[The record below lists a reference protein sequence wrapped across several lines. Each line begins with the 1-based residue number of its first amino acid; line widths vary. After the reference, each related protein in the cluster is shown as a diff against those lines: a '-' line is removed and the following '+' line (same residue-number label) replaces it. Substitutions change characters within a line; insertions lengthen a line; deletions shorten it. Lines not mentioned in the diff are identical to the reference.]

1 MSLNKPKLLGIGK
14 IFNLFNS
21 ILLNLTS
28 VEFSCFHTECSQV
41 LLHASVAF
49 P

>member
-1 MSLNKPKLLGIGK
+1 MLLGIEK

-21 ILLNLTS
+21 PLLNLTS
-28 VEFSCFHTECSQV
+28 IELNCFHTECSQV
-41 LLHASVAF
+41 LLNASVAF